1 MKPLA
6 LLFLMGLS
14 FALAASEPI
23 SLETMT
29 GTLYGT
35 LELPDISAPYP
46 VVLIHPG
53 SGPTDRDG
61 NSAQLPGKNDSLKL
75 LAEALAKEGIA
86 SVRIDKRGIGES
98 LNATP
103 NEADL
108 RFDTYIDDAAAWL
121 DLLQNGERFSE
132 VIMLGHSEGSL
143 IGTVAA
149 QHAGADGFISLAG
162 PGEPAADT
170 LERQL
175 SVQLPQPLLEES
187 EEVIASLEEG
197 QTVQPLP
204 KGIAAV
210 PAIGNA
216 LFRPSVQ
223 PYLISWFQY
232 DPAEE
237 VARLEMP
244 VLIVQ
249 GTTDIQVRVED
260 AELLSA
266 AQPAAE
272 LVILEGMNHV
282 LKDAPATRA
291 LNLAAYANPNLPLT
305 DGLVEAITS
314 FITALNE

>member
-1 MKPLA
+1 MKQLA
-6 LLFLMGLS
+6 LFFLLS
-14 FALAASEPI
+14 LGSALAASEPI

-35 LELPDISAPYP
+35 LELPNVNEPYP

-75 LAEALAKEGIA
+75 LAEALAGEGIA
-86 SVRIDKRGIGES
+86 SLRIDKRGIGES
-98 LNATP
+98 TP
-103 NEADL
+103 AGLEERAL

-121 DLLQNGERFSE
+121 NLLQNDERFSD
-132 VIMLGHSEGSL
+132 VIVLGHSEGSL
-143 IGTVAA
+143 IGMVAA
-149 QHAGADGFISLAG
+149 QRAQADAFISLVGA
-162 PGEPAADT
+162 GEPAGDT

-175 SVQLPQPLLEES
+175 SAQLPQPLLEES
-187 EEVIASLEEG
+187 REVIASLEEG
-197 QTVQPLP
+197 ETVQPLP
-204 KGIAAV
+204 EGIAAV
-210 PAIGNA
+210 PAIGDA

-237 VARLEMP
+237 VAKLEVP

-266 AQPAAE
+266 AQPNAE
-272 LVILEGMNHV
+272 LVTLEGMNHV
-282 LKDAPATRA
+282 LKDAPANRA
-291 LNLAAYANPNLPLT
+291 LNLATYANPDLPLT
-305 DGLVEAITS
+305 DGLVEAISS
-314 FITALNE
+314 FVEILP

>member
-1 MKPLA
+1 M
-6 LLFLMGLS
+6 
-14 FALAASEPI
+14 
-23 SLETMT
+23 
-29 GTLYGT
+29 GT
-35 LELPDISAPYP
+35 LELPNINEPYP

-75 LAEALAKEGIA
+75 LAEALADEGIA
-86 SVRIDKRGIGES
+86 SLRIDKRGIGES
-98 LNATP
+98 TP
-103 NEADL
+103 AGLEESAL

-121 DLLQNGERFSE
+121 NLLQNDERFSD
-132 VIMLGHSEGSL
+132 VIVLGHSEGSL
-143 IGTVAA
+143 IGMVAA
-149 QHAGADGFISLAG
+149 QRAQADAFISLAG
-162 PGEPAADT
+162 AGEPAADT

-175 SVQLPQPLLEES
+175 SAQLPQPLLEES
-187 EEVIASLEEG
+187 REVIASLEEG
-197 QTVQPLP
+197 ETVQPLP
-204 KGIAAV
+204 AGIAAV

-237 VARLEMP
+237 VAKLEMP

-260 AELLSA
+260 AESLSA
-266 AQPAAE
+266 AQPDAE

-282 LKDAPATRA
+282 LKDAPANRA
-291 LNLAAYANPNLPLT
+291 LNLATYANPDLPLT
-305 DGLVEAITS
+305 DGLVGAISS
-314 FITALNE
+314 FIKTLP